1 MERKGPFSDLFLTVT
16 DFASERDML
25 RRSGK
30 YGASELILAQLK
42 AAVLSNVVIMITAIA
57 FFAGSVGLM
66 VVGGTYSLSTIALPL
81 VALSQWRI
89 FQIHRQLSDFRLDD
103 DPQGTALR
111 KLNDRFVQFVALG
124 AACWA
129 ALICD
134 IWMQTGTANLV
145 VASGVSFGLIGVGAL
160 TFLCMPRAMFAWL
173 IILTAGSVV
182 GPALAHSI
190 MPWYYYIGVAIYG
203 VALHRVAMRQW
214 QSFLRSIDDAHAFAH
229 ARADFYE
236 AEQDRIAALD
246 DERRKASEA
255 RAEERKRADEERR
268 LAMEQLARDFERSV
282 HATADAVGS
291 AVLSVG
297 ETAQQLATIGA
308 QTLERSDAMAAMA
321 AGMSEAIQA
330 VAAAARQLEV
340 SSDAISLQVG
350 EQVAASDSA
359 SQISRDG
366 SHAIVTLAKDA
377 ERVSEIAAMIQ
388 DVAGKTNL
396 LALNATIEAARAGEA
411 GRGFAV
417 VAQEVKSLA
426 NQAHGAIGSVT
437 ETVDGIRAQMQDAAK
452 TVGSVVSK
460 MGHVQQ
466 GAGNIAAAISQQQA
480 ATRDITSNAEH
491 AAHDAEEVSSYS
503 DEVNRVAKRVG
514 DLADEMHQ
522 VMTGLEA
529 QAQSLRESSGAFLAR
544 LRAA

>member
-1 MERKGPFSDLFLTVT
+1 MERKGPFSDLFLSVT
-16 DFASERDML
+16 DFAAEREML

-30 YGASELILAQLK
+30 YGARELVLAQLK
-42 AAVLSNVVIMITAIA
+42 AAVLSNVVITITAIG
-57 FFAGSVGLM
+57 FFASAVGLM
-66 VVGGTYSLSTIALPL
+66 FWGGTYTLSTIALPL
-81 VALSQWRI
+81 VILSQWRI
-89 FQIHRQLSDFRLDD
+89 FKIHRQLKDFRHEDD
-103 DPQGTALR
+103 SDGNILR
-111 KLNDRFVQFVALG
+111 KLNDRFVQHVVLG
-124 AACWA
+124 STCWA
-129 ALICD
+129 GLVCD
-134 IWMQTGTANLV
+134 IWAQAGTANLV
-145 VASGVSFGLIGVGAL
+145 VASGVSFGLIGIGAL

-173 IILTAGSVV
+173 IILTIGSVI
-182 GPALAHSI
+182 GPTLANSVL
-190 MPWYYYIGVAIYG
+190 PWYYYAGVTIYG
-203 VALHRVAMRQW
+203 LALHRIAMRQW

-236 AEQDRIAALD
+236 AEQERITALD

-255 RAEERKRADEERR
+255 RAEDRKRAEEERH
-268 LAMEQLARDFERSV
+268 AVMEQLAHDFEKSV

-291 AVLSVG
+291 AVAAVG

-321 AGMSEAIQA
+321 SGMSAAIQA
-330 VAAAARQLEV
+330 VAVAARQLEV
-340 SSDAISLQVG
+340 SSDAISAQVG
-350 EQVAASDSA
+350 QQVAASASA

-426 NQAHGAIGSVT
+426 HQAHSAIGSVT
-437 ETVDGIRAQMQDAAK
+437 ETVEGIRAQMQDAAK

-460 MGHVQQ
+460 MDHVQH
-466 GAGNIAAAISQQQA
+466 GAGNIAAAITQQQA
-480 ATRDITSNAEH
+480 ATRDITNNAEH
-491 AAHDAEEVSSYS
+491 AAHDAQEVSHYS
-503 DEVNRVAKRVG
+503 DEVHRVAKRVG

-529 QAQSLRESSGAFLAR
+529 QAQSLRESSDAFLIR

>member
-1 MERKGPFSDLFLTVT
+1 MEKKGPFSDLFLSVT
-16 DFASERDML
+16 DLASERDML

-30 YGASELILAQLK
+30 YGAQELVLAQLK

-57 FFAGSVGLM
+57 FFVGAVGLM
-66 VVGGTYSLSTIALPL
+66 VLGGTYALSTIGLPL
-81 VALSQWRI
+81 VILSQWQI
-89 FQIHRQLSDFRLDD
+89 FLIHVQLREYRLDE
-103 DPQGTALR
+103 DPDGIRLR
-111 KLNDRFVQFVALG
+111 KLNERFVRLVVLG

-129 ALICD
+129 GLVCD
-134 IWMQTGTANLV
+134 IWAQSGTANLV
-145 VASGVSFGLIGVGAL
+145 VASGVSFGLIGIGAL
-160 TFLCMPRAMFAWL
+160 TFLCMPRAMFMWL
-173 IILTAGSVV
+173 IILTAGSVI
-182 GPALAHSI
+182 GPTLSNSV
-190 MPWYYYIGVAIYG
+190 MPWYYYIGVAVYG
-203 VALHRVAMRQW
+203 LALHRIAMRQW

-229 ARADFYE
+229 ARADFYQT
-236 AEQDRIAALD
+236 EQERMAALHE
-246 DERRKASEA
+246 ERRQASEA
-255 RAEERKRADEERR
+255 RAEERSRAEEERR
-268 LAMEQLARDFERSV
+268 AVMDQLARDFEKSV

-291 AVLSVG
+291 AVDSVG

-330 VAAAARQLEV
+330 VAAAARQLET

-350 EQVAASDSA
+350 EQVAASNSA

-366 SHAIVTLAKDA
+366 SHAIAILAKDA
-377 ERVSEIAAMIQ
+377 ERVGEIAAMIQ
-388 DVAGKTNL
+388 EVAGKTNL

-437 ETVDGIRAQMQDAAK
+437 ETVDGIRTQMQDAAK

-460 MGHVQQ
+460 MDHVQQ
-466 GAGNIAAAISQQQA
+466 GAGNIAVAITQQQA
-480 ATRDITSNAEH
+480 ATRDITNNAEH

-503 DEVNRVAKRVG
+503 DEVNRVARRVG

-522 VMTGLEA
+522 VMVGLES
-529 QAQSLRESSGAFLAR
+529 QAQSLRDSSGAFLAR

>member
-1 MERKGPFSDLFLTVT
+1 MEFKGPFSDLFLTVT
-16 DFASERDML
+16 DFASEREML

-30 YGASELILAQLK
+30 YGASELVLAQLK
-42 AAVLSNVVIMITAIA
+42 AAVLSNVVIMLTAIV
-57 FFAGSVGLM
+57 FFAGAVGLM
-66 VVGGTYSLSTIALPL
+66 MMGGSYSLSTIALPL
-81 VALSQWRI
+81 IVLSQWRI
-89 FQIHRQLSDFRLDD
+89 FAIHGQLKTFRIDD
-103 DPQGTALR
+103 DPEGSRLR
-111 KLNDRFVQFVALG
+111 KLNDHFVHMVLLG
-124 AACWA
+124 STCWA
-129 ALICD
+129 ALVCD
-134 IWMQTGTANLV
+134 IWTQVGVANQII
-145 VASGVSFGLIGVGAL
+145 AGAVSFGLIGVGAL

-173 IILTAGSVV
+173 ITLTAGSIV
-182 GPALAHSI
+182 GPAIAHSF
-190 MPWYYYIGVAIYG
+190 MPWYYYFGVAIYG
-203 VALHRVAMRQW
+203 LALNRVAMRQW

-236 AEQDRIAALD
+236 TEQERMSALD

-255 RAEERKRADEERR
+255 RADERARAENERHA
-268 LAMEQLARDFERSV
+268 AMEQLARDFEISV
-282 HATADAVGS
+282 HATADAVGA

-308 QTLERSDAMAAMA
+308 QTLQRSDAMTAMA
-321 AGMSEAIQA
+321 SGMSEAIQA
-330 VAAAARQLEV
+330 VAVAARQLET
-340 SSDAISLQVG
+340 SSDAISVQVG
-350 EQVAASDSA
+350 DQVAASDSA

-366 SHAIVTLAKDA
+366 SSAIVTLAKDA
-377 ERVSEIAAMIQ
+377 EKVSEIASMIR

-417 VAQEVKSLA
+417 VAQEVKTLA

-437 ETVDGIRAQMQDAAK
+437 DTVDAIRSQMQDAAA

-460 MGHVQQ
+460 MDLVQH
-466 GAGNIAAAISQQQA
+466 GASNIASAISQQQA
-480 ATRDITSNAEH
+480 ATRDITNNAEH
-491 AAHDAEEVSSYS
+491 AAHDAEEVSNYS

-522 VMTGLEA
+522 VMTGLET
-529 QAQSLRESSGAFLAR
+529 QAQTLRDSSQAFLAR